1 MQVKVNGSLQHVA
14 TTPGSYLELKRKW
27 QDGDKVEVSVPMSF
41 HTAPLPNDDS
51 LQAAMYGPLVLA
63 AQMGKQG
70 LTKEMIYGD
79 SGPDDEKQKAILVP
93 EVNSTSDPASWL
105 EKIPGEVLRFQ
116 TVGQSETTY
125 LVPLYKLLDERYSVY
140 WKMNGRSA

>member
-1 MQVKVNGSLQHVA
+1 VQVKVNGSLQHVA

-41 HTAPLPNDDS
+41 HTAPLPDDDS

-70 LTKEMIYGD
+70 
-79 SGPDDEKQKAILVP
+79 
-93 EVNSTSDPASWL
+93 
-105 EKIPGEVLRFQ
+105 
-116 TVGQSETTY
+116 
-125 LVPLYKLLDERYSVY
+125 
-140 WKMNGRSA
+140 